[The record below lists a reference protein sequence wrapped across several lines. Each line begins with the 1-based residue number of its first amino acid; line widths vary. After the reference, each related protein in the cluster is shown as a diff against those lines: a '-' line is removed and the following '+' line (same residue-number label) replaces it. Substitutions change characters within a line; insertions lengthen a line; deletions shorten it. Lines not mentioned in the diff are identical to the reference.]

1 MHGKKG
7 SSKISLPRFVPASED
22 KTKASEWVS
31 SLGNHRLVYGFFP
44 FQVANVELYY
54 RAIQFYLEFK
64 PLLLND
70 LLMVLSPRLDHTR
83 AVNFFSKVT
92 FKTSKH
98 YNKDLR
104 HTWITFVR
112 GTLTMCYIGDK
123 LFILKVKQLPLVKPY
138 LRSVQNHN
146 NKSVNE
152 SLNNLFITE
161 EDYQV
166 KASWF

>member
-1 MHGKKG
+1 M
-7 SSKISLPRFVPASED
+7 
-22 KTKASEWVS
+22 
-31 SLGNHRLVYGFFP
+31 
-44 FQVANVELYY
+44 ELYY

-83 AVNFFSKVT
+83 AVNYFSKVII
-92 FKTSKH
+92 FKTSKFH
-98 YNKDLR
+98 SRELR
-104 HTWITFVR
+104 HTGITFVH
-112 GTLTMCYIGDK
+112 GTLTIWYICNK
-123 LFILKVKQLPLVKPY
+123 LSILKVKQLPLVKPY

-166 KASWF
+166 KPFGFCFYSQNSGYDWILKFVCFGVKKPIIP

>member
-1 MHGKKG
+1 M
-7 SSKISLPRFVPASED
+7 
-22 KTKASEWVS
+22 
-31 SLGNHRLVYGFFP
+31 
-44 FQVANVELYY
+44 ELYY

-83 AVNFFSKVT
+83 AVNYFSKVII
-92 FKTSKH
+92 FKTLKY

-104 HTWITFVR
+104 HARITFVH
-112 GTLTMCYIGDK
+112 GTLPMCYICNK

-166 KASWF
+166 KPLDSCIYSQNLGYN